1 MQLERENSPDMILLY
16 GFIVLLLLIVSFL
29 LFAPL
34 RLCLNSRQ
42 QRYQISWAPLAV
54 AQVIPAEDDL
64 WIRVRI
70 LFWQR
75 QWLLTRLML
84 LAESRGKER
93 PKQKKAPAPKPE
105 KKAKTS
111 FSWKT
116 IKRLLASFRIHRF
129 RIDLDTG
136 DYLVNSWLFPL
147 LYFIQTPRYGIRI
160 NYLGRTDIDL
170 EIENSGFRLLR
181 AFFGR

>member
-1 MQLERENSPDMILLY
+1 MILLY
-16 GFIVLLLLIVSFL
+16 GFIVILLLSVSFV

-34 RLCLNSRQ
+34 RLCLNSHQ
-42 QRYQISWAPLAV
+42 QRYLISWAPLAV

-64 WIRVRI
+64 WIRIRI
-70 LFWQR
+70 FFWQR

-93 PKQKKAPAPKPE
+93 PKRKKAPAPKPG

-116 IKRLLASFRIHRF
+116 IKRIMASFRIRRF
-129 RIDLDTG
+129 RLDLDTG
-136 DYLVNSWLFPL
+136 DYLLNSWLFPL
-147 LYFIQTPRYGIRI
+147 LYFIQTPRHGIRI
-160 NYLGRTDIDL
+160 NYLGRTDIDVEL
-170 EIENSGFRLLR
+170 ENSGFRLLR
-181 AFFGR
+181 AFLRR

>member
-75 QWLLTRLML
+75 QCT
-84 LAESRGKER
+84 GKER